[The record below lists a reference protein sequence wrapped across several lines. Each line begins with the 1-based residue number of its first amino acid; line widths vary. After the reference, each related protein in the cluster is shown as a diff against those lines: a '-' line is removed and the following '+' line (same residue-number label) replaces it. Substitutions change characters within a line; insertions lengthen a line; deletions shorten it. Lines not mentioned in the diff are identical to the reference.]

1 MATVNRTSLR
11 DALEELKARSAALHE
26 APEPELAEYR
36 ALVADQNALL
46 ELIATVLLEKLT
58 PRSSRNSSIPPS
70 QTDGDGDPTSRSR
83 NRKKRE
89 EVPESPASTRT
100 REEHHV
106 HEAHACKH
114 CGEKLTGT
122 EATDHERRTRIDVV
136 FEKVVE
142 HHDAEIR
149 HCPHCHGETRA
160 AFPDDLHGPRQY
172 GVGIRVFA
180 VHQLMQMVP
189 LRRTVQSLSAMIGEK
204 LSEATLLGFLTRV
217 HKALAGWEARAR
229 QYLLAMPAMHVDE
242 TSLRVEKKKPWIHV
256 YSAGEITLKFLHG
269 KRGREAI
276 DDIGLIPKYRNVI
289 IHDCHAPY
297 LSYDHCSH
305 GLCGAHLL
313 RDITFIIDA
322 VNPRW
327 ARRMKK
333 LLRDYARRVAKSDEC
348 ILTDREFR
356 VLRQQYRTILTQART
371 QHELPP
377 VPPRTKGQ
385 RGPVAKPASVTLW
398 QRLKTREA
406 DILRFAH
413 DPAVAF
419 TNNRAERDLRMAKVK
434 QKVSGCFRNAA
445 FAKVYCRVS
454 SYLQSMAYSG
464 YSPFQAIHIALAGH
478 AADYVPAAGGAVCS
492 SSSGR
497 GVRPCPGAPGCW
509 PRRRFERGG
518 CCRSLFFPY
527 SDLDSTARLERRSAT
542 SASSSSM
549 RAAIPA
555 RSSASARACRSS
567 PAFSRRSE
575 PIVALPVRTCPRRDA
590 FLRLK
595 AALLRRSDT
604 TMAPGFGGHPFASS
618 NSCSRSTSA
627 CNDSASRAVRR
638 TAFTSS
644 RAFASLARAALNIPR
659 YVPASQRASSS
670 ARRHRCASASATAAR
685 ASASSARPRSYR
697 SCPPAS
703 SAAASGNDQLPSPSC
718 TRVSPTPTSPIAMPA
733 TIAQC
738 RLSSQPQSPDDGTL
752 TSGL

>member
-83 NRKKRE
+83 NREKRE

-122 EATDHERRTRIDVV
+122 EAAGHERRTRIDVV

-189 LRRTVQSLSAMIGEK
+189 LRRTVRSLSAMIGEK
-204 LSEATLLGFLTRV
+204 LSEATLPGFLTRV
-217 HKALAGWEARAR
+217 HEALAGWEARAR

-242 TSLRVEKKKPWIHV
+242 TSLRVEKKKPWIHAC
-256 YSAGEITLKFLHG
+256 SAGEITLRFLHG

-276 DDIGLIPKYRNVI
+276 DDIGLIPEYRNVI

-333 LLRDYARRVAKSDEC
+333 LLRDYARRVAKSEEC

-356 VLRQQYRTILTQART
+356 VLRQQYRTILTQAIT

-445 FAKVYCRVS
+445 YAKVYCRIS

-478 AADYVPAAGGAVCS
+478 AADYVPAAGG
-492 SSSGR
+492 G
-497 GVRPCPGAPGCW
+497 
-509 PRRRFERGG
+509 E
-518 CCRSLFFPY
+518 
-527 SDLDSTARLERRSAT
+527 
-542 SASSSSM
+542 
-549 RAAIPA
+549 
-555 RSSASARACRSS
+555 
-567 PAFSRRSE
+567 
-575 PIVALPVRTCPRRDA
+575 
-590 FLRLK
+590 
-595 AALLRRSDT
+595 
-604 TMAPGFGGHPFASS
+604 
-618 NSCSRSTSA
+618 
-627 CNDSASRAVRR
+627 
-638 TAFTSS
+638 
-644 RAFASLARAALNIPR
+644 
-659 YVPASQRASSS
+659 
-670 ARRHRCASASATAAR
+670 
-685 ASASSARPRSYR
+685 
-697 SCPPAS
+697 
-703 SAAASGNDQLPSPSC
+703 
-718 TRVSPTPTSPIAMPA
+718 
-733 TIAQC
+733 
-738 RLSSQPQSPDDGTL
+738 
-752 TSGL
+752 

>member
-58 PRSSRNSSIPPS
+58 PKSSRNSSIPPS

-83 NRKKRE
+83 NREKRE
-89 EVPESPASTRT
+89 EVSESPGSTRT

-106 HEAHACKH
+106 HKAHACGH

-122 EATDHERRTRIDVV
+122 EATDRERRTRIDVV

-142 HHDAEIR
+142 HHDAEIK

-160 AFPDDLHGPRQY
+160 PFPDDLHGPRQY
-172 GVGIRVFA
+172 GVGIRIFA

-189 LRRTVQSLSAMIGEK
+189 LRRTARSLSAMIGEK

-217 HKALAGWEARAR
+217 HDALAGWETRAR

-256 YSAGEITLKFLHG
+256 YSAGEITLKFLHR

-276 DDIGLIPKYRNVI
+276 DDIGLIPRYGNVI
-289 IHDCHAPY
+289 IHDCYPSY

-313 RDITFIIDA
+313 RDVTFIIDA

-333 LLRDYARRVAKSDEC
+333 LLRDNARRVAKSDEC
-348 ILTDREFR
+348 TLTDRELR
-356 VLRQQYRTILTQART
+356 VLRQQYRTILTQAKT
-371 QHELPP
+371 QNELPP

-398 QRLKTREA
+398 QRLKTHET

-445 FAKVYCRVS
+445 FAKVYCRIS

-464 YSPFQAIHIALAGH
+464 YNPFQAIHIALAGH
-478 AADYVPAAGGAVCS
+478 ATDYVPAP
-492 SSSGR
+492 R
-497 GVRPCPGAPGCW
+497 G
-509 PRRRFERGG
+509 
-518 CCRSLFFPY
+518 
-527 SDLDSTARLERRSAT
+527 
-542 SASSSSM
+542 
-549 RAAIPA
+549 
-555 RSSASARACRSS
+555 
-567 PAFSRRSE
+567 
-575 PIVALPVRTCPRRDA
+575 
-590 FLRLK
+590 
-595 AALLRRSDT
+595 
-604 TMAPGFGGHPFASS
+604 
-618 NSCSRSTSA
+618 
-627 CNDSASRAVRR
+627 
-638 TAFTSS
+638 
-644 RAFASLARAALNIPR
+644 
-659 YVPASQRASSS
+659 
-670 ARRHRCASASATAAR
+670 
-685 ASASSARPRSYR
+685 
-697 SCPPAS
+697 
-703 SAAASGNDQLPSPSC
+703 
-718 TRVSPTPTSPIAMPA
+718 
-733 TIAQC
+733 
-738 RLSSQPQSPDDGTL
+738 
-752 TSGL
+752 

>member
-83 NRKKRE
+83 NREKRE

-419 TNNRAERDLRMAKVK
+419 TNNRAERDLRMAKVT

-478 AADYVPAAGGAVCS
+478 AADYVPAAGGGVSSYGDGRIGSLTERVCEAFDLRD
-492 SSSGR
+492 GR
-497 GVRPCPGAPGCW
+497 G
-509 PRRRFERGG
+509 
-518 CCRSLFFPY
+518 
-527 SDLDSTARLERRSAT
+527 RL
-542 SASSSSM
+542 
-549 RAAIPA
+549 
-555 RSSASARACRSS
+555 
-567 PAFSRRSE
+567 
-575 PIVALPVRTCPRRDA
+575 
-590 FLRLK
+590 
-595 AALLRRSDT
+595 
-604 TMAPGFGGHPFASS
+604 
-618 NSCSRSTSA
+618 
-627 CNDSASRAVRR
+627 
-638 TAFTSS
+638 
-644 RAFASLARAALNIPR
+644 
-659 YVPASQRASSS
+659 QRASCHQALRALEAGGHVSLPPPQPRGAAGHKPRELTHPVAPPDGVPGEVGKVRGLELVRVDTDAQRRIWNTLM
-670 ARRHRCASASATAAR
+670 AR
-685 ASASSARPRSYR
+685 
-697 SCPPAS
+697 
-703 SAAASGNDQLPSPSC
+703 
-718 TRVSPTPTSPIAMPA
+718 
-733 TIAQC
+733 
-738 RLSSQPQSPDDGTL
+738 
-752 TSGL
+752 